1 MTETV
6 SPTHRHKPESDRSP
20 THPLAYPIYSISWFS
35 CSITYLSPSLSIVM
49 LFILPNF
56 TVWLSIGMRAKP
68 VTFTV
73 DSQSCQRDECNVTH
87 HSRSPLATI
96 IVCPCRRSLTYTT
109 LNPPRRA
116 SPRVSLPNGQNE
128 CDRCDAGPMYAPFP
142 SHIHLSLTS

>member
-1 MTETV
+1 MLHNL
-6 SPTHRHKPESDRSP
+6 SQ
-20 THPLAYPIYSISWFS
+20 SISE
-35 CSITYLSPSLSIVM
+35 LVM
-49 LFILPNF
+49 LFILSNF

-73 DSQSCQRDECNVTH
+73 DSQSCQRDGCNVTH

-96 IVCPCRRSLTYTT
+96 IVCPCRRSLTYPT

-128 CDRCDAGPMYAPFP
+128 RDRATRGQCTPP
-142 SHIHLSLTS
+142 SHPISTS